1 MVTFYKLIGDTPL
14 VSVRYTKVV
23 DPSLHIFPHF
33 KQLITHTHAP
43 ISVRQS
49 PYLLFE
55 NVQSVCMP
63 LDLSAVKGKTKE
75 LALSDLNHLAFLL
88 INKYSEL
95 VKRPIALFIVL
106 DNG

>member
-1 MVTFYKLIGDTPL
+1 
-14 VSVRYTKVV
+14 
-23 DPSLHIFPHF
+23 
-33 KQLITHTHAP
+33 
-43 ISVRQS
+43 
-49 PYLLFE
+49 
-55 NVQSVCMP
+55 MP

-106 DNG
+106 ANG